1 METSFCSLRYEFKP
15 LNDIRSSLSPV
26 MQKILLILAAVLS
39 LAAAALGYLNR
50 ANLVTTKSALTAA
63 SLEVATVNKREAA
76 ATADAK
82 SKTEKLALVSSDQEK
97 LATEN
102 TDLKSQVAKSSSLMA
117 DVQKQVA
124 DRDASLAQ
132 MKSDMGAKDTHI
144 AELEAKANSTAKPP
158 ADPSDD
164 LKRQLQEKDILTTS
178 LQTRLKDQESQLAAL
193 KEREAQRR
201 SKSMR
206 SGLEGRILAVNPSW
220 NFVVLSLGDRNGVV
234 NNAEML
240 IKRGSQLIGKV
251 RITSVEPSTSIAD
264 IVVNSV
270 RGGLSVQPG
279 DTVIYSGPGDDSSD
293 NKPNL

>member
-1 METSFCSLRYEFKP
+1 MRNKFKP
-15 LNDIRSSLSPV
+15 LKGIRSLSPE
-26 MQKILLILAAVLS
+26 MQKILIILAAVFS
-39 LAAAALGYLNR
+39 LAAAALGFLNR
-50 ANLVTTKSALTAA
+50 SNLITTKSALSAATSETASA
-63 SLEVATVNKREAA
+63 NKKAA
-76 ATADAK
+76 AAAADLK
-82 SKTEKLALVSSDQEK
+82 VKNEKLALVSADQEK
-97 LATEN
+97 LAAEN
-102 TDLKSQVAKSSSLMA
+102 ADIKAEGAKVSSAVA

-132 MKSDMGAKDTHI
+132 MKTDMAAKDTHI
-144 AELEAKANSTAKPP
+144 ADLEAKVNSTEKPV
-158 ADPSDD
+158 ATPSDD
-164 LKRQLQEKDILTTS
+164 LKKQIEEKDILTTS
-178 LQTRLKDQESQLAAL
+178 LQAKLKDQESQLAAL

-270 RGGLSVQPG
+270 RSGLSVQPG
-279 DTVIYSGPGDDSSD
+279 DTVIYSGPGDDSSE
-293 NKPNL
+293 NKSNP

>member
-1 METSFCSLRYEFKP
+1 
-15 LNDIRSSLSPV
+15 
-26 MQKILLILAAVLS
+26 MQKLLITIAAVLS
-39 LAAAALGYLNR
+39 LAAAGLGYLNHGKLVAAKADTDSTKQQLDK
-50 ANLVTTKSALTAA
+50 ANKSLTAA
-63 SLEVATVNKREAA
+63 LSDGKA
-76 ATADAK
+76 
-82 SKTEKLALVSSDQEK
+82 KTEKLALVSTDQEK
-97 LATEN
+97 LAAEN
-102 TDLKSQVAKSSSLMA
+102 IDLKAQIAKSSSGVA

-124 DRDASLAQ
+124 YRDATIAQ
-132 MKSDMGAKDTHI
+132 QKADMAAKDAHI
-144 AELEAKANSTAKPP
+144 TDLEAKVNSTAKPVVAP
-158 ADPSDD
+158 ADD
-164 LKRQLQEKDILTTS
+164 LKKQLEEKDILTTG
-178 LQTRLKDQESQLAAL
+178 LQAKLKEQESQLAAL

-270 RGGLSVQPG
+270 RSGLSVQPG
-279 DTVIYSGPGDDSSD
+279 DSVIYSGPGDESSD
-293 NKPNL
+293 NKPNP

>member
-1 METSFCSLRYEFKP
+1 
-15 LNDIRSSLSPV
+15 
-26 MQKILLILAAVLS
+26 MQKILIILVAVLS
-39 LAAAALGYLNR
+39 LGATALGYLNR
-50 ANLVTTKSALTAA
+50 SNLVTTKSALTAA
-63 SLEVATVNKREAA
+63 SSEVAAANKRAAA

-82 SKTEKLALVSSDQEK
+82 AETEKIALVTSDQEK
-97 LATEN
+97 LAAETA
-102 TDLKSQVAKSSSLMA
+102 DLKSQIAKSSSAMA
-117 DVQKQVA
+117 DVQQQVA
-124 DRDASLAQ
+124 DRDASLTQ
-132 MKSDMGAKDTHI
+132 IKSDMAAKDAHI
-144 AELEAKANSTAKPP
+144 TDLEAKVNSTAKPT
-158 ADPSDD
+158 AAPSDD
-164 LKRQLQEKDILTTS
+164 LKRQLEEKDILTTS
-178 LQTRLKDQESQLAAL
+178 LQSKLKDQESQLTAL

-270 RGGLSVQPG
+270 RVGLSVQPG

-293 NKPNL
+293 NKSNL

>member
-1 METSFCSLRYEFKP
+1 MRNNSNPPK
-15 LNDIRSSLSPV
+15 DIRLSSPV
-26 MQKILLILAAVLS
+26 MQKILLIVAAVLS
-39 LAAAALGYLNR
+39 LAAAGLGYLNHGKLIAVKADNDSTKQQLDK
-50 ANLVTTKSALTAA
+50 ANKSLSAAL
-63 SLEVATVNKREAA
+63 
-76 ATADAK
+76 ADGKA
-82 SKTEKLALVSSDQEK
+82 KTEKLALVSTDQEK

-102 TDLKSQVAKSSSLMA
+102 TDLKAQIAKSSSGVA

-124 DRDASLAQ
+124 DRDATIAQ
-132 MKSDMGAKDTHI
+132 QKADMAAKDAHI
-144 AELEAKANSTAKPP
+144 TDLEAKVNSTAKPVVAP
-158 ADPSDD
+158 ADD
-164 LKRQLQEKDILTTS
+164 LKKQLEEKDILTTG
-178 LQTRLKDQESQLAAL
+178 LQAKLKEQESQLAAL

-206 SGLEGRILAVNPSW
+206 NGLEGRILAVNPSW

-270 RGGLSVQPG
+270 RSGVSVQPG
-279 DTVIYSGPGDDSSD
+279 DSVIYSGPGDESSD
-293 NKPNL
+293 NKPNP

>member
-1 METSFCSLRYEFKP
+1 MRNNSNPPK
-15 LNDIRSSLSPV
+15 DIRLSSPV
-26 MQKILLILAAVLS
+26 MQKILLIVAAVLS
-39 LAAAALGYLNR
+39 LAAAGLGYLNHGKLIAVKADNDSTKQQLDK
-50 ANLVTTKSALTAA
+50 ANKSLSAAL
-63 SLEVATVNKREAA
+63 
-76 ATADAK
+76 ADGKA
-82 SKTEKLALVSSDQEK
+82 KTEKLALVSTDQEK

-102 TDLKSQVAKSSSLMA
+102 TDLKAQIAKSSSGVA

-124 DRDASLAQ
+124 DRDATIAQ
-132 MKSDMGAKDTHI
+132 QKADMAAKDAHI
-144 AELEAKANSTAKPP
+144 TDLEAKVNSTAKPVVAP
-158 ADPSDD
+158 ADD
-164 LKRQLQEKDILTTS
+164 LKKQLEEKDILTTG
-178 LQTRLKDQESQLAAL
+178 LQAKLKDQESQLAAL

-270 RGGLSVQPG
+270 RSGVSVQPG
-279 DTVIYSGPGDDSSD
+279 DSVIYSGPGDESSD
-293 NKPNL
+293 NKPNP

>member
-1 METSFCSLRYEFKP
+1 MRNNSNPPK
-15 LNDIRSSLSPV
+15 DIRLSAPV
-26 MQKILLILAAVLS
+26 MQKILIIVAAVLS
-39 LAAAALGYLNR
+39 LAAAGLGYLNHGKLVAVKADTDSTKQQLDK
-50 ANLVTTKSALTAA
+50 ANKSLTAA
-63 SLEVATVNKREAA
+63 L
-76 ATADAK
+76 ADGKA
-82 SKTEKLALVSSDQEK
+82 KTEKLALVSTDQEK
-97 LATEN
+97 LAAEN
-102 TDLKSQVAKSSSLMA
+102 TDLKAQVAKSSSGVA

-124 DRDASLAQ
+124 DRDATIAQ
-132 MKSDMGAKDTHI
+132 QKADMAAKDAHI
-144 AELEAKANSTAKPP
+144 TDLEAKVNSTAKPV
-158 ADPSDD
+158 AAPSED
-164 LKRQLQEKDILTTS
+164 LKKQLEEKDILTTS
-178 LQTRLKDQESQLAAL
+178 LQTKLKDQESQLAAL

-270 RGGLSVQPG
+270 RSGLSVQPG
-279 DTVIYSGPGDDSSD
+279 DSVIYSGPGDDSSD
-293 NKPNL
+293 NKTNP

>member
-1 METSFCSLRYEFKP
+1 MH
-15 LNDIRSSLSPV
+15 
-26 MQKILLILAAVLS
+26 KILLILAAVLS

-63 SLEVATVNKREAA
+63 SLEVATVNKKEAA

-117 DVQKQVA
+117 DVQKELA
-124 DRDASLAQ
+124 DRDASLVQ

-270 RGGLSVQPG
+270 RAGLSVQPG
-279 DTVIYSGPGDDSSD
+279 DTVIYSGPSDDSSD
-293 NKPNL
+293 NKSNL